1 MSKLFSFSI
10 SSPKFVSRLLDDRRS
25 DWSEVV
31 SQSSLIC
38 VSLRP
43 SDSEHF
49 KIVIGHLCFFF
60 LFFENYSVAIC
71 PFVDMQFYFRDT

>member
-60 LFFENYSVAIC
+60 LFLKTIKKNSCYLPIC
-71 PFVDMQFYFRDT
+71 